1 MLTSAARVLSLT
13 QTKWAKGP
21 EMSQMRSTVKKLLKV
36 SAPIAVL
43 LAGVLVVKGL
53 SAARP
58 EPEKNED
65 ETRLVSL
72 YVDEARSEF
81 VNVNVITQGEVR
93 PKTRIE
99 LIPQVTGRIV
109 GLSEN
114 FNDGAKFLAGDLLLQ
129 IDDTDYRLALARAEA
144 GVASAQTELE
154 RQLATKDIKEK
165 EWQNNRRNGEEP
177 TAFSLNLTQVAQAE
191 AQLRSARA
199 ELERARLDLERT
211 EVRLPFD
218 GRVEIRNVGIGQY
231 ITAGTSLG
239 TVFSTDTVEV
249 RLPLTDT
256 QLVELNL
263 PLGFTAD
270 GYDNAPAVNF
280 SAALGNRDYH
290 WEGRIVR
297 VSASVDRDTRLIYA
311 TAEVDDPYGLAAT
324 EGMPM
329 AVGLFVNAEIAGVD
343 GQDAIVMPR
352 LALRNENK
360 VYVINEENRLEIRT
374 VDVISTSS
382 ERVMIANGVAPGEHV
397 VTSTLP
403 NAVDGMEVEPLF
415 RTAQSS

>member
-1 MLTSAARVLSLT
+1 
-13 QTKWAKGP
+13 
-21 EMSQMRSTVKKLLKV
+21 MSQMRSVVKKLLKV

-43 LAGVLVVKGL
+43 LAGFLVVKGL

-58 EPEKNED
+58 EPEKKEE

-114 FNDGAKFLAGDLLLQ
+114 FNDGAEFRAGDLLLK
-129 IDDTDYRLALARAEA
+129 IDDTDYQLALARAEA

-165 EWQNNRRNGEEP
+165 EWSDNRRDGEEP

-191 AQLRSARA
+191 AQLRSAQA
-199 ELERARLDLERT
+199 ELKRARLDLERT

-218 GRVEIRNVGIGQY
+218 GRVEVRNVGIGQY
-231 ITAGTSLG
+231 VTAGASLG

-256 QLVELNL
+256 QLIELNL
-263 PLGFTAD
+263 PLGYSAE
-270 GYDNAPAVNF
+270 GYDRAPVVNF
-280 SAALGNRDYH
+280 SAMLGNRPYQ

-297 VSASVDRDTRLIYA
+297 VSASVDQDTRLIYA
-311 TAEVDDPYGLAAT
+311 TAEVADPYGAAAS

-329 AVGLFVNAEIAGVD
+329 AVGLFVNAEIAGID

-382 ERVMIANGVAPGEHV
+382 EQVMIASGVAPGEHV

-415 RTAQSS
+415 RTAQNS